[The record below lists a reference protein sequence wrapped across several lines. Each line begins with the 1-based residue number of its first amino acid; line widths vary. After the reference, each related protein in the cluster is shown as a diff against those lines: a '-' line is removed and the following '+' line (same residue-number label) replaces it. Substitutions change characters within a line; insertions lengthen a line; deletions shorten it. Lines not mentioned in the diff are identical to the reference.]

1 MQPPSSNCDAV
12 KPDAQPLYDTHAH
25 FFTADTVRY
34 PINPAGAREG
44 EDALAHR
51 IATDPGTPERVFSLW
66 DANGVVGGAAVQF
79 NTAYKTDNRYVCD
92 IVADHP
98 QRLAAVVILDAN
110 DPATPA
116 QLARMISDG
125 PGITGLR
132 LVGYANAECRYT
144 FLTSDD
150 AMASWAEAE
159 RLGLAVVL
167 MIRLSPGES
176 PAPTLARVAQLARRF
191 PAARIVLDHCGWP
204 GSGQDADA
212 VGLTPAHRALA
223 ACPNIFLKVSSINF
237 TRFDAAR
244 IDPARF
250 MRAAVDHFGAERMM
264 WGSDFGNTL
273 IDYAMLAARARTSAA
288 LLNETEQ
295 RAYLHDTGAAIFAQ
309 RRT

>member
-1 MQPPSSNCDAV
+1 MQLPSSNGDAV

-25 FFTADTVRY
+25 FFTADIVRY

-51 IATDPGTPERVFSLW
+51 IATNPGTPERVFSLW
-66 DANGVVGGAAVQF
+66 DANGVVGGTAVQF

-116 QLARMISDG
+116 QLARMTSDG

-132 LVGYANAECRYT
+132 LVGYANADGRYP
-144 FLTSDD
+144 FLTSDA
-150 AMASWAEAE
+150 AMASWAAAE
-159 RLGLAVVL
+159 RLELAIVL

-204 GSGQDADA
+204 GAGPDADA

-237 TRFDAAR
+237 TRFDAVR
-244 IDPARF
+244 VDPARF

-295 RAYLHDTGAAIFAQ
+295 RDYLHDTGAAIFAQ
-309 RRT
+309 RRI